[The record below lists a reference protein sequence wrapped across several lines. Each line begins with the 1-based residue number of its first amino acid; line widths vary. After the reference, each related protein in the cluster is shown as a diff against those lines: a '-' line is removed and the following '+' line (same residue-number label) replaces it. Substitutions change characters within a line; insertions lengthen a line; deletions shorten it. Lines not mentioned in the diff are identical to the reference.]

1 MLSLFYVFCL
11 DISNGENG
19 VLKLF
24 FIENNFFR
32 EDFDQVLEIMLYDGT
47 SSEETSSETEQELGG
62 IFGKVINI
70 NIYLQ
75 H

>member
-1 MLSLFYVFCL
+1 M
-11 DISNGENG
+11 
-19 VLKLF
+19 LKLF